1 MSLKSNIWKLYLIKS
16 FRWFMLIMPV
26 IVLFF
31 QDNGLSMFQVFVL
44 QAVFSI
50 VVVISEIPSGYLA
63 DIVGRKHSIIIGCV
77 FATAGFG
84 VYSVSYGFWGLL
96 FGEVFLGLSGSFISG
111 ADSALLY
118 DSLVE
123 LEKPGEYKKIEG
135 RLISVGNFSEG
146 IAGIVGGL
154 LALISLRTP
163 LYFETA
169 ITFLSI
175 PVAFTLVE
183 PIRHKLDNSEGN
195 FKSILRIVKYSLHDH
210 AEIKWLIM
218 YTGMIGVSILTMVWF
233 VQPYLKLAGLP
244 LVLFGVVWAG
254 LQFSVG
260 IFSFYA
266 HKIEMFFGRKRTLIL
281 LVVLTGVC
289 YCLLGVFQ
297 SLWAISFIAVLYCLR
312 GISYPVMK
320 DYINQIITSDIR
332 ATVLSVVSMV
342 RRLFFSIFGPVM
354 GWVSDLYSLGT
365 ALMLCGIIFL
375 FWGGVSLL
383 LLQRY
388 NVLDSIEE
396 RET

>member
-1 MSLKSNIWKLYLIKS
+1 
-16 FRWFMLIMPV
+16 
-26 IVLFF
+26 
-31 QDNGLSMFQVFVL
+31 
-44 QAVFSI
+44 
-50 VVVISEIPSGYLA
+50 
-63 DIVGRKHSIIIGCV
+63 
-77 FATAGFG
+77 
-84 VYSVSYGFWGLL
+84 
-96 FGEVFLGLSGSFISG
+96 
-111 ADSALLY
+111 
-118 DSLVE
+118 
-123 LEKPGEYKKIEG
+123 
-135 RLISVGNFSEG
+135 
-146 IAGIVGGL
+146 
-154 LALISLRTP
+154 
-163 LYFETA
+163 
-169 ITFLSI
+169 
-175 PVAFTLVE
+175 
-183 PIRHKLDNSEGN
+183 
-195 FKSILRIVKYSLHDH
+195 
-210 AEIKWLIM
+210 
-218 YTGMIGVSILTMVWF
+218 MIGVSILTMVWF